1 MDLSLEELKKEFICV
16 VSSKNGKRV
25 PASAK
30 RGWGKRYR
38 PGAKGRMCRNAF
50 GNNLILKIDY
60 RVIKD
65 DHIKIFS
72 NYDSNDLF
80 PSLHLPA
87 LGDLSPHS
95 IPYFV
100 QLHLKS

>member
-1 MDLSLEELKKEFICV
+1 MCCLPPEWEKGI
-16 VSSKNGKRV
+16 GQ
-25 PASAK
+25 
-30 RGWGKRYR
+30 
-38 PGAKGRMCRNAF
+38 AKGEVVQKVLLEI
-50 GNNLILKIDY
+50 NLILNIDY

-72 NYDSNDLF
+72 NYDSNNLI
-80 PSLHLPA
+80 PSLHFPA
-87 LGDLSPHS
+87 LGNLSPHS

>member
-1 MDLSLEELKKEFICV
+1 MCCLPPEWEKGI
-16 VSSKNGKRV
+16 GQ
-25 PASAK
+25 
-30 RGWGKRYR
+30 
-38 PGAKGRMCRNAF
+38 AKGEVVQKVLLEINV
-50 GNNLILKIDY
+50 ILNIDY

-72 NYDSNDLF
+72 NYDSNNLI
-80 PSLHLPA
+80 PSLHFPA
-87 LGDLSPHS
+87 LGNLSPHS